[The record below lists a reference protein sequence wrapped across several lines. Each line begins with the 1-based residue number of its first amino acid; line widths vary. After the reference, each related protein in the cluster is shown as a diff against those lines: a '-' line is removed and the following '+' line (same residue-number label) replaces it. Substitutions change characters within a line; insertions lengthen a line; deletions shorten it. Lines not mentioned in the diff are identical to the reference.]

1 MKGLLVL
8 LSLVGAAL
16 YALLVIAHNLIGDG
30 KAGGSVAV
38 QTQPNLP
45 VVRRLSSWGS
55 SLRELVISQQEVPTR
70 RQQTGD
76 YVSGAHGDENPNR
89 NSERRFGALDH
100 RAASDNQ
107 STASAIGGVELE
119 SIEWA
124 KVTLAARGHSEASVS
139 SPIIRFYRPGTE
151 LRIVSREDGWL
162 QLADPAN
169 QERAWVFEKY
179 VSLIDGPNPS
189 QAAVE
194 STTENA
200 VSKPRPAQLVFPS
213 SRKLSRSAKPAVQA
227 SDDVTAVGLD
237 ARSRRWA
244 RRIDRRRGG
253 FGLFTFGRSAR
264 FETSER

>member
-30 KAGGSVAV
+30 KAVGSVAV

-55 SLRELVISQQEVPTR
+55 SLPELVISQQEVPTR

-76 YVSGAHGDENPNR
+76 YVSGAYDENPNE
-89 NSERRFGALDH
+89 NSEQTFAALDH
-100 RAASDNQ
+100 AAASDNQ

-151 LRIVSREDGWL
+151 LHIVSRKDGWL
-162 QLADPAN
+162 QLADPATR
-169 QERAWVFEKY
+169 ERTWVFEKY

-189 QAAVE
+189 QVAVE
-194 STTENA
+194 STTENE
-200 VSKPRPAQLVFPS
+200 VSKPRPAKLVFPS

-227 SDDVTAVGLD
+227 SDDVTLAGLD
-237 ARSRRWA
+237 ARNRRWA

-264 FETSER
+264 FETTER

>member
-124 KVTLAARGHSEASVS
+124 KVTLAARGHSEASCL
-139 SPIIRFYRPGTE
+139 P
-151 LRIVSREDGWL
+151 L
-162 QLADPAN
+162 
-169 QERAWVFEKY
+169 
-179 VSLIDGPNPS
+179 
-189 QAAVE
+189 
-194 STTENA
+194 
-200 VSKPRPAQLVFPS
+200 
-213 SRKLSRSAKPAVQA
+213 
-227 SDDVTAVGLD
+227 
-237 ARSRRWA
+237 
-244 RRIDRRRGG
+244 
-253 FGLFTFGRSAR
+253 
-264 FETSER
+264 